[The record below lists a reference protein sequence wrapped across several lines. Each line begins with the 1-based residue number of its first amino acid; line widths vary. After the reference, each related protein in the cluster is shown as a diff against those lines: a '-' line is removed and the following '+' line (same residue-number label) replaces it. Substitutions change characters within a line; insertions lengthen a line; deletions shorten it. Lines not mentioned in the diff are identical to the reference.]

1 MAILTVIFDLYNVL
15 YPYTDEAE
23 FVVAELRARKI
34 KLAAISSMSP
44 EKVNEIVMKYGI
56 EMVLSAQETPY
67 SKRESMLYHF
77 FLDKFGLKARECMI
91 VDDDL
96 EKLGAAKKVGIRTCW
111 LNIRGGSVD
120 GAAGKIDCVIDA
132 LKELITCLSSRAM
145 SD

>member
-15 YPYTDEAE
+15 YPYSEEAE

-67 SKRESMLYHF
+67 SKREPMLYHF
-77 FLDKFGLKARECMI
+77 FLDKFGLKAGDCMI

-96 EKLGAAKKVGIRTCW
+96 EKLGAAKKVGIKTCW
-111 LNIRGGSVD
+111 LNVGNGNVGESVGNVD
-120 GAAGKIDCVIDA
+120 WTIGA
-132 LKELITCLSSRAM
+132 LKELIAIL
-145 SD
+145 